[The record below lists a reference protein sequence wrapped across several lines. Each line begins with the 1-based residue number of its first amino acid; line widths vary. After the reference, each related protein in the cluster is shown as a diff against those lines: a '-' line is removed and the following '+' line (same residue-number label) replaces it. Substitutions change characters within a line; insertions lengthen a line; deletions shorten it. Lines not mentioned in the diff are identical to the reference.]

1 MQIIYTFEH
10 KENVGAKKE
19 GNAHWIDVNVQL
31 LAIPKFHIFPKEKH
45 AITGP
50 TLFWDLNEW
59 PAPFLNLREFF
70 LLTFWNT
77 ALMMGIF
84 SKMGSWRDAGL
95 VSAQK

>member
-31 LAIPKFHIFPKEKH
+31 LAIPKFHIFSKEKH

-50 TLFWDLNEW
+50 ALFWDLNEW

-70 LLTFWNT
+70 LADLLEYSTYDGGLLKNL
-77 ALMMGIF
+77 LM
-84 SKMGSWRDAGL
+84 A
-95 VSAQK
+95 